1 MHAAGSPTRGT
12 AHSAGRRLSWI
23 CAGAG
28 SPVVLLEAG
37 LSGSSA
43 GWAAVMD
50 ELSAT
55 TRVVAYDRAGYGLSD
70 PADPSP
76 EQVVADL
83 RAVLAAAQV
92 EGPVVL
98 VGHSWGGPLVRL
110 LAAAQPERVAAVVLL
125 DATHEDLAGARSGP
139 LRRLNT
145 LVAAVQ
151 ERRARSGRL
160 RRQLEQGRGH
170 LGRML
175 ARVPEQHR
183 QPALEHLARPQTW
196 QQTAREVRSIDA
208 VLAALPAA
216 PPAVPVL
223 AVVGGLT
230 AGARQSRQRSQVHAV
245 YERWLGADQ
254 VVVVPESGHL
264 LPLDAPS
271 TVARLIGDVVRS
283 LQDRSC

>member
-1 MHAAGSPTRGT
+1 MQAGGPPTRGT
-12 AHSAGRRLSWI
+12 AHSAGRSLAWVS
-23 CAGAG
+23 AGTGLPA
-28 SPVVLLEAG
+28 VLLEAG

-43 GWAAVMD
+43 GWAAVMT
-50 ELSAT
+50 ELSGT

-70 PADPSP
+70 PVDPRP

-92 EGPVVL
+92 HGPVVL

-110 LAAAQPERVAAVVLL
+110 LAAAHPADVAAVVLL
-125 DATHEDLAGARSGP
+125 DATHEDLAGVGSRL
-139 LRRLNT
+139 LRRLNA

-160 RRQLEQGRGH
+160 RRQLEGGRGQH
-170 LGRML
+170 GKVL

-183 QPALEHLARPQTW
+183 QQLLDHLARPQTW

-208 VLAALPAA
+208 ILAALPPA

-223 AVVGGLT
+223 AVVGGLA
-230 AGARQSRQRSQVHAV
+230 AGARQGKQRNEVRAV
-245 YERWLGADQ
+245 YEGWLGADR
-254 VVVVPESGHL
+254 VVVVPESGHM

-271 TVARLIGDVVRS
+271 AVARIVGDAVRG
-283 LQDRSC
+283 LRGRSG